1 MVTAASS
8 RRFTIDDLEQ
18 FPDDGKRR
26 ELVDGEIVEWDVPNF
41 EHAFFMHV
49 LARIIGLHVLE
60 RRLGAVVEGDLM
72 VRILGSR
79 HNSRGADIAFY
90 RRGHIPADRRAA
102 ATVGVPDFVVELISP
117 LDRDVE
123 VQRKIADWLRTGVKL
138 LWYVNPETGCTTVYH
153 RDQVSDFGP
162 DEDLTGEDVIPGL
175 RLRIQDVH
183 DELAEVIGP
192 EEGTDDQA

>member
-1 MVTAASS
+1 
-8 RRFTIDDLEQ
+8 
-18 FPDDGKRR
+18 
-26 ELVDGEIVEWDVPNF
+26 
-41 EHAFFMHV
+41 
-49 LARIIGLHVLE
+49 
-60 RRLGAVVEGDLM
+60 
-72 VRILGSR
+72 
-79 HNSRGADIAFY
+79 
-90 RRGHIPADRRAA
+90 
-102 ATVGVPDFVVELISP
+102 
-117 LDRDVE
+117 VE

-192 EEGTDDQA
+192 EEGTDDQAQP

>member
-79 HNSRGADIAFY
+79 HNSRGARHRLLSAWAY
-90 RRGHIPADRRAA
+90 SRRPPRGCHCRRA
-102 ATVGVPDFVVELISP
+102 
-117 LDRDVE
+117 
-123 VQRKIADWLRTGVKL
+123 
-138 LWYVNPETGCTTVYH
+138 
-153 RDQVSDFGP
+153 
-162 DEDLTGEDVIPGL
+162 
-175 RLRIQDVH
+175 
-183 DELAEVIGP
+183 
-192 EEGTDDQA
+192 